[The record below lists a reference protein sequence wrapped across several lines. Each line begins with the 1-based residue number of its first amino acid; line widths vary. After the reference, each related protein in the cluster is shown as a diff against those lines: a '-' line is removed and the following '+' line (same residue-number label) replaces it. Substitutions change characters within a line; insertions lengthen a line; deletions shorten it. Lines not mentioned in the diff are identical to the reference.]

1 MSDSQKTDVKK
12 YGFIVMDDKRTLYGT
27 LSGMTKDILHQF
39 SVVLP
44 EKEMIGSKS
53 DLVCAQIACTNY
65 VRKIAD
71 LATHF
76 YINQDTM
83 QPNVS
88 GLILGGHPCIIPTLT
103 GPNMLS
109 PTLLAK
115 VLCCASVSYGG
126 DHGFEQTIN
135 MCKGIL
141 ADTKYI
147 QQKYL
152 IQKYF
157 DEYMDDA
164 GSCVFGVV
172 KTLKALESGA
182 VKTLMVCEKLDI
194 RKYIVE
200 NSVTGEISIRNS
212 DETEEENDQDG
223 DDFCFLTDND
233 ESEVQENQFHLS
245 SLATKYNSAVEFVT
259 LKSPEGDQFSF
270 TFKGIGGFLRHQL
283 GEENEK
289 GGM

>member
-1 MSDSQKTDVKK
+1 
-12 YGFIVMDDKRTLYGT
+12 MDDKRTLYGT
-27 LSGMTKDILHQF
+27 LSGMTKEILYR
-39 SVVLP
+39 V
-44 EKEMIGSKS
+44 S
-53 DLVCAQIACTNY
+53 DLICAHFSCTNY
-65 VRKIAD
+65 VRKIDD

-83 QPNVS
+83 QPN
-88 GLILGGHPCIIPTLT
+88 
-103 GPNMLS
+103 PNMLS

-115 VLCCASVSYGG
+115 VLCCAFVSYGG

-152 IQKYF
+152 IGKYF
-157 DEYMDDA
+157 DEYMD
-164 GSCVFGVV
+164 GTWNCVFGVV

-200 NSVTGEISIRNS
+200 NSVTGDISFRHFDNK
-212 DETEEENDQDG
+212 TKENDE
-223 DDFCFLTDND
+223 DDDLCFLTDNE
-233 ESEVQENQFHLS
+233 ESEVQESQFYIN

-259 LKSPEGDQFSF
+259 LKSPEVSQFSF
-270 TFKGIGGFLRHQL
+270 TFKGMGGFLRHQL
-283 GEENEK
+283 VKENDDK

>member
-12 YGFIVMDDKRTLYGT
+12 YGFIVMHDKRTLY
-27 LSGMTKDILHQF
+27 
-39 SVVLP
+39 
-44 EKEMIGSKS
+44 EKEMIGSMS
-53 DLVCAQIACTNY
+53 DLVCAQFACTNY

-83 QPNVS
+83 QPNIS
-88 GLILGGHPCIIPTLT
+88 GLILGGHPCIMSTLT

-115 VLCCASVSYGG
+115 VLCCAS
-126 DHGFEQTIN
+126 TIN

-157 DEYMDDA
+157 DEYMDDT

-200 NSVTGEISIRNS
+200 NSVSGEISIRNF
-212 DETEEENDQDG
+212 DEEEEEENDQED
-223 DDFCFLTDND
+223 DDFYFLTDNE
-233 ESEVQENQFHLS
+233 ESEVQESQFYIN

-259 LKSPEGDQFSF
+259 LKSPEGSQFSF

-283 GEENEK
+283 VKENDDK